1 MASASGGP
9 GPTAASGGP
18 GPAAASAG
26 LLAAAAGGWPG
37 VAPGSIGGRPL
48 LDLREAEGAG
58 SRADAQGPRGFSVG
72 LNRLEFGAKSNLV
85 ILKIFSSLP
94 P

>member
-26 LLAAAAGGWPG
+26 LLAAVAGGWPG

-48 LDLREAEGAG
+48 LDLREPEGARLG
-58 SRADAQGPRGFSVG
+58 RRRGLGVERTRRGLGVSV
-72 LNRLEFGAKSNLV
+72 LD
-85 ILKIFSSLP
+85 
-94 P
+94 